1 MESKFL
7 KRCVSVLLTVLMV
20 CSVAVIN
27 VSAEET
33 NGDGKLKISV
43 VNFDSK
49 WGDVDANVAKMVD
62 YIEKAK
68 EDNVEFLVFP
78 EMCVSCYCYSYDL
91 DDAQSKMAVK
101 TAETVDGPTATKI
114 AKLADEYDMWI
125 AYGET
130 EVVPN
135 DSKHA
140 YNSVF
145 ACSPDGTVTTY
156 QKMHPVEGIWCKAG
170 STPTILNTA
179 EGKVGVSICYDTY
192 AVPELERYYDAQGC
206 RVLLNPTATSR
217 GSYDEKDGSLNTT
230 NWQWYYENRLESI
243 VDRDGMYIASAD
255 LAGKEYDENGELLYN
270 FPGGSVVIGPG
281 GTSDSGKYSKDY
293 AGGASVQ
300 EPGMYTGEI
309 TLSTARGGDV
319 NSSIF
324 QPNLYTE
331 WYKDLA
337 DDTKEDK
344 VSSGTVSDPTIA
356 TVNFQAVWGDLDKNL
371 EQMENY
377 IVTASK
383 SDADIIVFPEM
394 ALQGYCSAYD
404 PESATYRLAVDK
416 AITKKGYYAKTLSEY
431 AKKYDMYVIFG
442 ASEKIPASE
451 NPDEL
456 DQAYNSAFCCSP
468 DGTVTTYKKIQP
480 VEGAWCKSG
489 TNPVIIE
496 TPYGGIGLSI
506 CKDTYSYP
514 ELERYYGAKGC
525 KFIVNPTAT
534 SRGGA
539 SRWSWYY
546 SRRLE
551 SIVDRDKLVVVSADL
566 CGTQYDNDGNAHSTF
581 PGGSCVIAPLRSAK
595 NSSYVDYVA
604 GSSKYDPENVGMS
617 IGRINTASKKYSI
630 GFSIAGFN
638 PSIYSTMY
646 GVLAGTKDVSEIT
659 ATDSAIVSVST
670 EIVDAST
677 LKKSGYSLE
686 SKVYNVETGLTTPS
700 YGDSIYKKLSNVT
713 ASVVGDS
720 TSEVYSV
727 VDGKLTKVDTTYS
740 DGKLSFTTSG
750 GTYCVVSYKEL
761 PTTVTVNKTAKVY
774 VKGTYQIKANVTNG
788 KGATTYKSSDSKVV
802 KVSSTGKVT
811 ALKKGTATVTVT
823 NNGVSSTV
831 KFTVRKPTLN
841 KNIVRLK
848 AKKSFALK
856 ITGKI
861 GVAKFKSS
869 NTKIATVRAN
879 GKVIAKK
886 KGISFITVNTN
897 GIVLKCKVV
906 VK

>member
-1 MESKFL
+1 M
-7 KRCVSVLLTVLMV
+7 
-20 CSVAVIN
+20 
-27 VSAEET
+27 
-33 NGDGKLKISV
+33 
-43 VNFDSK
+43 
-49 WGDVDANVAKMVD
+49 
-62 YIEKAK
+62 
-68 EDNVEFLVFP
+68 
-78 EMCVSCYCYSYDL
+78 
-91 DDAQSKMAVK
+91 
-101 TAETVDGPTATKI
+101 
-114 AKLADEYDMWI
+114 
-125 AYGET
+125 
-130 EVVPN
+130 
-135 DSKHA
+135 
-140 YNSVF
+140 
-145 ACSPDGTVTTY
+145 
-156 QKMHPVEGIWCKAG
+156 
-170 STPTILNTA
+170 
-179 EGKVGVSICYDTY
+179 
-192 AVPELERYYDAQGC
+192 
-206 RVLLNPTATSR
+206 
-217 GSYDEKDGSLNTT
+217 
-230 NWQWYYENRLESI
+230 
-243 VDRDGMYIASAD
+243 
-255 LAGKEYDENGELLYN
+255 
-270 FPGGSVVIGPG
+270 
-281 GTSDSGKYSKDY
+281 
-293 AGGASVQ
+293 
-300 EPGMYTGEI
+300 
-309 TLSTARGGDV
+309 
-319 NSSIF
+319 
-324 QPNLYTE
+324 
-331 WYKDLA
+331 
-337 DDTKEDK
+337 
-344 VSSGTVSDPTIA
+344 
-356 TVNFQAVWGDLDKNL
+356 
-371 EQMENY
+371 
-377 IVTASK
+377 
-383 SDADIIVFPEM
+383 
-394 ALQGYCSAYD
+394 
-404 PESATYRLAVDK
+404 
-416 AITKKGYYAKTLSEY
+416 
-431 AKKYDMYVIFG
+431 
-442 ASEKIPASE
+442 
-451 NPDEL
+451 
-456 DQAYNSAFCCSP
+456 
-468 DGTVTTYKKIQP
+468 
-480 VEGAWCKSG
+480 
-489 TNPVIIE
+489 
-496 TPYGGIGLSI
+496 
-506 CKDTYSYP
+506 
-514 ELERYYGAKGC
+514 ERYYGAKGC

-646 GVLAGTKDVSEIT
+646 GVLAGTKGVSEIT
-659 ATDSAIVSVST
+659 AIDSAIVSVST

-677 LKKSGYSLE
+677 LEKSGYSLE
-686 SKVYNVETGLTTPS
+686 SKVYNVETGLTTPF

-750 GTYCVVSYKEL
+750 GTYCVASYKEL
-761 PTTVTVNKTAKVY
+761 PTTVTVNKSAKVY
-774 VKGTYQIKANVTNG
+774 VKGNYQIKANVTNG

-831 KFTVRKPTLN
+831 KFTVSKPTLN

-848 AKKSFALK
+848 AKKSFTLK

-869 NTKIATVRAN
+869 NTKIASVSAN